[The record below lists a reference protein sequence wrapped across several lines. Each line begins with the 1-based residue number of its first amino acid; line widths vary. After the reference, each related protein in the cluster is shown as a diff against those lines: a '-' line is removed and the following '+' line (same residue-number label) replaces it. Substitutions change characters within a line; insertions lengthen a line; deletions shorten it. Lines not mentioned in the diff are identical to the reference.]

1 MILIVVI
8 VGPLVLEADPMQTD
22 PAAQLQAPG
31 PVHLFGTDLLGRD
44 VLSRTVHGGWQTLVT
59 AALATVLVV
68 ILGLPLGSLSATGW
82 RLVDHLTLGLINAL
96 LSLPSL
102 LIALV
107 VITLLGRGQGSVVIA
122 LGLSQ
127 AAPFAYT
134 TRSAILAVR
143 PAAYIEAATNLGA
156 RPAHVLLQHVLPNT
170 QATLAAYT
178 VVIFSYSLLN
188 GAALGFLGLT
198 GDLGAPEWGIMLA
211 EGRAAFR
218 SAPWISAAPGI
229 LISATVWAV
238 NDLADQLVR

>member
-1 MILIVVI
+1 
-8 VGPLVLEADPMQTD
+8 
-22 PAAQLQAPG
+22 
-31 PVHLFGTDLLGRD
+31 
-44 VLSRTVHGGWQTLVT
+44 
-59 AALATVLVV
+59 
-68 ILGLPLGSLSATGW
+68 
-82 RLVDHLTLGLINAL
+82 
-96 LSLPSL
+96 
-102 LIALV
+102 
-107 VITLLGRGQGSVVIA
+107 VVIA

-156 RPAHVLLQHVLPNT
+156 KPAHVLLQHVLPNT